1 MKKFVLLVLSLS
13 CVIGF
18 AYAEAMQP
26 SWEKTALQ
34 MEVKGRPISP
44 PREAPAYTFT
54 KPPTSL
60 MENYYDYMI
69 GSYNGIPIR
78 VMPDTQY
85 PGYFITYHGRRTP
98 TGTRRVFYAHLDA
111 SGNLIGNNEITPT
124 TNHEGFSTL
133 AVDPVSSKPFYAWHA
148 NFDADANLETLI
160 TSDAFLGGTS
170 GLFNEIQEIASNPY
184 TVTPPVGDPT
194 TDNEFIWPT
203 AQIGPSP
210 VTGMSRIYVVMRNY
224 ASHTYGPSENV
235 FIAYADFN
243 GTMIESAIPLGWNH
257 TSIPEMDQWNHDA
270 TWRRPFHAI
279 TADDLGNLYYAGYH
293 FATEADGT
301 THISEQDVD
310 IFKCDNYG
318 EGTWIRISEWSHI
331 PTWNPA
337 GTPGGTGYFVGD
349 GSVPY
354 PDDEMVWALANSSH
368 LNAVTDNN
376 GRIIF
381 PGLWA
386 VSTTGGG
393 YWADFQVVKSM
404 IFDTTT
410 EDFTISEI
418 YPIKDP
424 SDTHNQA
431 WTPWDVEAPWG
442 EPEYY
447 TADDNNQYLNPQLL
461 WPFPHW
467 DETLH
472 TDAMMFHYNNIK
484 ISEAND
490 EGMMVAV
497 WQDSRRALEA
507 NVNSDPEYAE
517 FSQVPEIYISYTED
531 NGNNW
536 SEPIILNSVEV
547 PQFAGIKPM
556 WVYPADKM
564 IYVGMENGHKVGKIG
579 LLFYNDYTWGAN
591 AQSPPAHPTND
602 GGQVMFMELMIGSS
616 TSSEDDSAPVLNRLL
631 NPNYPNPFNPETNI
645 SFDMPQAGPAR
656 LDIYNVKGQLVK
668 TLFDGTAAFGRNSM
682 IWNGTDNSG
691 SAVTSGVYF
700 YRLTTTGHSETRK
713 MMLMK

>member
-1 MKKFVLLVLSLS
+1 MKRIALLALCLF
-13 CVIGF
+13 ILHGL
-18 AYAEAMQP
+18 AYA
-26 SWEKTALQ
+26 KTIPPAGRKTVIE
-34 MEVKGRPISP
+34 METKGRPVSRT
-44 PREAPAYTFT
+44 REVPAYTFT
-54 KPPTSL
+54 KTPTPL
-60 MENYYDYMI
+60 MVNYYDYMI
-69 GSYNGIPIR
+69 GSYNGLPIR
-78 VMPDTQY
+78 VIPDQAY
-85 PGYFITYHGRRTP
+85 PGYFITYHGKRTP
-98 TGTRRVFYAHLDA
+98 TGTRRAFYAHLDA
-111 SGNLIGNNEITPT
+111 SGNLIGNNEITAV
-124 TNHEGFSTL
+124 TNNEGFPTL
-133 AVDPVSSKPFYAWHA
+133 AVDPVSGKPLYAWHCNA
-148 NFDADANLETLI
+148 DTDAEYEVQF
-160 TSDAFLGGTS
+160 TSDAFLSGAS
-170 GLFNEIQEIASNPY
+170 GLFNELQVIIDNPQ
-184 TVTPPVGDPT
+184 TITPPVGNPT
-194 TDNEFIWPT
+194 SDNEFIWPT

-210 VTGMSRIYVVMRNY
+210 VAGMRRVYVISGNSI
-224 ASHTYGPSENV
+224 SHTYGPSENAC
-235 FIAYADFN
+235 IAYADFN
-243 GTMIESAIPLGWNH
+243 GDMIEGAVPLVWNH
-257 TSIPEMDQWNHDA
+257 TTIPQLDQWNHDA
-270 TWRRPFHAI
+270 TWRRPSLSLAV
-279 TADDLGNLYYAGYH
+279 DNLGNLYYTGYH
-293 FATEADGT
+293 FATEADGST
-301 THISEQDVD
+301 DIPEPDLD

-318 EGTWIRISEWSHI
+318 EGIWTRITGSSHL
-331 PTWNPA
+331 PSWNPA

-349 GSVPY
+349 GSEPY
-354 PDDEMVWALANSSH
+354 SDEELVWALANSGHRNSVVDSW
-368 LNAVTDNN
+368 NRV
-376 GRIIF
+376 IF

-386 VSTTGGG
+386 QSTTSGG
-393 YWADFQVVKSM
+393 YWADFQTVKSV
-404 IFDTTT
+404 IYDPTT
-410 EDFTISEI
+410 EDISTSEI

-442 EPEYY
+442 EPEYFE
-447 TADDNNQYLNPQLL
+447 ADDGNLYLGPQQLY
-461 WPFPHW
+461 PFPHW

-472 TDAMMFHYNNIK
+472 TDAMMFHYNNLR
-484 ISEAND
+484 ISEPN
-490 EGMMVAV
+490 EHGMMVAV

-682 IWNGTDNSG
+682 IWNGTDDSG